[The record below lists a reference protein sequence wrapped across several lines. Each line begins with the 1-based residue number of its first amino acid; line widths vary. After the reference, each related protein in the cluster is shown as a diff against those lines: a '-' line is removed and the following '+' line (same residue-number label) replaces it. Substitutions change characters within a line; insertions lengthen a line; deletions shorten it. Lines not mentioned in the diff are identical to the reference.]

1 MKRQEIIDTVNAIIG
16 EKADIAA
23 EYIEPEDYY
32 DEIGLSLDQLI
43 EATVKIEDEFVIDIT
58 GSELLGLNTMQDIYN
73 IVEKKVID
81 THGFQVY

>member
-73 IVEKKVID
+73 IVEKKIIE

>member
-1 MKRQEIIDTVNAIIG
+1 MKRQEIIDTVNAIVG

-23 EYIEPEDYY
+23 EYIEPDDCY

-43 EATVKIEDEFVIDIT
+43 ELSVKIEDEFVIDIT
-58 GSELLGLNTMQDIYN
+58 GTDILHFNTMQDIYD
-73 IVEKKVID
+73 IVERKIID